1 MYCVVDPSSGNNRL
15 VKQVQWLKPAEGLL
29 KLNTDGS
36 VCNSSGLAG
45 CGGLLRDSEGQWIV
59 GFVKS
64 TCANSSIAAK
74 LLALREGLSLCVE
87 RDCHAVEIELLP

>member
-1 MYCVVDPSSGNNRL
+1 MARSVIPVGSRGVVVFL
-15 VKQVQWLKPAEGLL
+15 E
-29 KLNTDGS
+29 TE
-36 VCNSSGLAG
+36 
-45 CGGLLRDSEGQWIV
+45 DSEGQWIV